1 MSRVVVLGASR
12 NRAKFGN
19 KAVRA
24 YRQTGHEVIPI
35 NPLAQEIE
43 GCPCYPSID
52 VVPGAVDIV
61 SVYLPPERLLEGL
74 PAIARKGCREL
85 WVNPGAESEAVIEKA
100 ERLGL
105 NVIQA
110 CSLVGLGLRPSS
122 F

>member
-1 MSRVVVLGASR
+1 M
-12 NRAKFGN
+12 
-19 KAVRA
+19 
-24 YRQTGHEVIPI
+24 
-35 NPLAQEIE
+35 